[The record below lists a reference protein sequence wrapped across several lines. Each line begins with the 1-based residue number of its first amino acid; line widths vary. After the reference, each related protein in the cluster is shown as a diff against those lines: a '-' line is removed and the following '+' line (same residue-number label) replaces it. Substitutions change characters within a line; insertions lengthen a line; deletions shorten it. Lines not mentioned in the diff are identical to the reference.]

1 MQKVLKI
8 LLTIIFT
15 FFILGIKTSFSQNN
29 KSDLIY
35 INKLIDSALIFIDEN
50 EKLSFIYLN
59 SALDLASE
67 SDYEEGLVRIY
78 SIFSDI
84 FEKREENDNF
94 QKFCLKKYNLLKDL
108 RKNDKQNIKLTN
120 DYITTIKELAI
131 TYEKQDE
138 LSIAIDLYA
147 EGVGISKKTKK
158 YTELVEFYRLIGSCY
173 HYGEDFENAM
183 KYYDKSLDIAIKI
196 NDKNLICNVN
206 IFKGSLFYETNDLQS
221 SFNCLLTAL
230 TIAQKKE
237 NKKNQSFCYTSIS
250 RIFYDL
256 RMYEKALEY
265 SKKSL
270 PTNKNIENSITLG
283 NTYLRQAD
291 IYYKLK
297 KYNKALES
305 YEKSIVF
312 LSNEEHRRTL
322 AFTYTGMGKTYLKLS
337 DEELAYENIVKG
349 LSIRKNIHRKID
361 ITESYIALGEYF
373 LYIKDFQ
380 QAKMYL
386 TRGFT
391 FAKEINNYTYQEESS
406 RYLGDLYA
414 KEGDYKKA
422 FNYNK
427 INEIANDS
435 LSIKKNIELATKT
448 ELEYYNNLEKE
459 KISEKLRETN
469 KFYNLLYTSLGSL
482 TIFIIII
489 SFIFANLLK
498 HRRKL
503 LIQEKKTNRQS
514 KLLADQYQ
522 KYKKLSLVASNT
534 DNSIIVTDSKGK
546 IEWVNKAFEKIYNK
560 NLNQLKRD
568 QKCYLSKISTNKEI
582 EKRINYCLYNK
593 KMIQYEEKHL
603 LNEKITW
610 NQVTITPIIEDDEV
624 VKLIA
629 IESDITEL
637 KKAEE
642 KINTQRRELENQT
655 NLLEIYN
662 SELKAQKVAIG
673 ESNEELRQHQEELE
687 LNGEQLKTINKE
699 LRKLSIIASET
710 NNSIY
715 LFDSEGYI
723 LWTNEAFV
731 RNTGYD
737 YEDFKVSIGTNLLQI
752 SSNPDI
758 DIIFSEFKETKRPAI
773 YTSQF
778 KTKSGKI
785 IWLQTS
791 LTPILDEEKII
802 QIIAIDTD
810 ITKIKEAENKISLQ
824 NTEITSSIHYASR
837 IQKALLPMPVF
848 VNAIFDNY
856 FILNKPRDIVSGDFY
871 WAAYKDNKAIA
882 VVADCTGHGI
892 PGAFMSVLGM
902 MSFNSV
908 ISKLEEVKAD
918 VILSDMKER
927 VISLLHQRGKS
938 GEANDGMDASVCVID
953 FENNVLEYSGANSDI
968 YIVKNSDDKEQRTRR
983 VKADKIS
990 LDYNPLRNNRFTS
1003 HYINISE
1010 GDCIYMASDGYIDQF
1025 GGSNTK
1031 KFLRRNFEILLKKIH
1046 KESIKEQKAILD
1058 NTIEL
1063 WRGNTPQID
1072 DILVF
1077 GIQI

>member
-1 MQKVLKI
+1 MQKVSKI
-8 LLTIIFT
+8 IIVFFLTFI
-15 FFILGIKTSFSQNN
+15 ILGIKISFSQNN
-29 KSDLIY
+29 KNDLVY
-35 INKLIDSALIFIDEN
+35 INKLIDSALIFIDKN
-50 EKLSFIYLN
+50 EKLSFLYLN
-59 SALDLASE
+59 NALDLASE
-67 SDYEEGLVRIY
+67 SEYEEGLVRIY

-84 FEKREENDNF
+84 FEKKDENDNY
-94 QKFCLKKYNLLKDL
+94 QKFCLKKYNLLKEL
-108 RKNDKQNIKLTN
+108 RRDDKQNAELTKE
-120 DYITTIKELAI
+120 YLSTIKKLAI

-138 LSIAIDLYA
+138 ISIAIDLYA
-147 EGVGISKKTKK
+147 EGVGISKKNKNFI
-158 YTELVEFYRLIGSCY
+158 ELVEFYRLIGSCY
-173 HYGEDFENAM
+173 HYDEDFENAI
-183 KYYDKSLDIAIKI
+183 KFYDKSLDIATKI
-196 NDKNLICNVN
+196 NERSLICAIN
-206 IFKGSLFYETNDLQS
+206 IFKGSLLYDTNKLQE
-221 SFNCLLTAL
+221 SFNCFLVAL
-230 TIAQKKE
+230 TISQEDENQKYE
-237 NKKNQSFCYTSIS
+237 SLCYTSIS

-265 SKKSL
+265 TKKSF
-270 PTNKNIENSITLG
+270 PTNKNIENSITIG
-283 NTYLRQAD
+283 STYLRQAN
-291 IYYKLK
+291 IYYQLN

-312 LSNEEHRRTL
+312 LTEEEHRRTL
-322 AFTYTGMGKTYLKLS
+322 AFTYTGMGKTYIKLS
-337 DEELAYENIVKG
+337 EDELAYENIVKG
-349 LSIRKNIHRKID
+349 LSIRKNINRKTD
-361 ITESYIALGEYF
+361 MTESYIALGEYF
-373 LYIKDFQ
+373 LHVKDYQ

-386 TRGFT
+386 TRAYT
-391 FAKEINNYTYQEESS
+391 IAKEINNYIYQEEAS
-406 RYLGDLYA
+406 RHLGELYA
-414 KEGDYKKA
+414 KEEDFKMA

-427 INEIANDS
+427 INKSANDS
-435 LSIKKNIELATKT
+435 LSAKKNIELITKT
-448 ELEYYNNLEKE
+448 ELEYFNELEKKE
-459 KISEKLRETN
+459 INKKLKETN
-469 KFYNLLYTSLGSL
+469 KFYNLLYISMFSL
-482 TIFIIII
+482 IVFIIII

-503 LIQEKKTNRQS
+503 LLQEIKTNKQS
-514 KLLADQYQ
+514 KLLAEQYQ
-522 KYKKLSLVASNT
+522 KYKKLSLVASHT
-534 DNSIIVTDSKGK
+534 DNSIIVTDRNGK

-560 NLNQLKRD
+560 NLKQLEAEK
-568 QKCYLSKISTNKEI
+568 KCYLSKISTNKEI
-582 EKRINYCLYNK
+582 VKRINYCLYNK

-610 NQVTITPIIEDDEV
+610 NQVTITPIIENEEV

-687 LNGEQLKTINKE
+687 LNAEQLKSINSE

-715 LFDSEGYI
+715 LFDNEGYI
-723 LWTNEAFV
+723 LWTNEAFE

-737 YEDFKVSIGTNLLQI
+737 YEDFKVSVGTNLLEI

-758 DIIFSEFKETKRPAI
+758 DNIFAEFKETKRPTI
-773 YTSQF
+773 YTSPF
-778 KTKSGKI
+778 KTKNGKI

-791 LTPILDEEKII
+791 LTPIIDDEKIT

-908 ISKLEEVKAD
+908 ISKLETIKAD
-918 VILSDMKER
+918 IILSDMKER

-938 GEANDGMDASVCVID
+938 GEANDGMDAAVCVFD

-968 YIVKNSDDKEQRTRR
+968 YIVKNSDNIEDKTRR
-983 VKADKIS
+983 IKADKIS

-1003 HYINISE
+1003 HYINISK

-1025 GGSNTK
+1025 GGNNKK
-1031 KFLRRNFEILLKKIH
+1031 KFLRKNFEILLKKIH

-1058 NTIEL
+1058 NTIEQ

-1077 GIQI
+1077 GVQI